1 METYDIQ
8 KKIVDSISVAVESEL
23 SNFNTTNSTIGVVK
37 ETPANFTCKVE
48 LNGEDIDCLLPEHL
62 HSWIEKGDIVI
73 IQDLYNNGQKRIV
86 VGKTGQLSEDPS
98 LVFEDEST
106 GKLMSGVDG
115 IFDETGTKI
124 EANGTVKNE

>member
-8 KKIVDSISVAVESEL
+8 KKIVDSISVAVESKL

-37 ETPANFTCKVE
+37 ETPTNFTCKVE
-48 LNGEDIDCLLPEHL
+48 LNGEYIDCLLPEHL

-86 VGKTGQLSEDPS
+86 VGKTGQLSEDPA
-98 LVFEDEST
+98 LVFEEGSV
-106 GKLMSGVDG
+106 GKLMSGVGG
-115 IFDETGTKI
+115 IFDETGAKI
-124 EANGTVKNE
+124 EANGTV

>member
-37 ETPANFTCKVE
+37 ETPANFKVE
-48 LNGEDIDCLLPEHL
+48 VKGEDIDCLLPEHL

-86 VGKTGQLSEDPS
+86 VGKTGQLSEDPA
-98 LVFEDEST
+98 LVFEDGSV
-106 GKLMSGVDG
+106 GKLMSGVSG
-115 IFDETGTKI
+115 IFDETGAKI
-124 EANGTVKNE
+124 EANGTV